1 MTTKR
6 ALCVGI
12 NEFANL
18 PRANWLYGCV
28 NDANDMAA
36 LLKAKYGFGARD
48 VTVLT
53 DAKATKAGVMAKLES
68 MVRLAE
74 QGKVTHIVFTYSSH
88 GTQVPDTNGDEPD
101 RADEAFVAY
110 DINQVGDHWD
120 PNTVIVDDELA
131 ALFARVP
138 AGVVVE
144 AYLDTCHSGTG
155 LKAMDLLQGRR
166 PKFLPPPT
174 PVGLDDVS
182 ERTVSPF
189 IEGVSKGAKQP
200 KFKPGKA
207 MRDSIR
213 GVGSANPVLFA
224 ACRSDQTSS
233 DATFNRRNNGAFT
246 YYLLKELKKKVSTP
260 RAELLKLIRADLKA
274 GRFDQ
279 VPQLECAAAAKK
291 TKVGA

>member
-12 NEFANL
+12 NEFVNL

-36 LLKAKYGFGARD
+36 MLKSKYGFGPRD

-53 DAKATKAGVMAKLES
+53 DAKATKAAVMAKLES
-68 MVRLAE
+68 MVKLAE
-74 QGKVTHIVFTYSSH
+74 QGKVTHIIFTYSSH
-88 GTQVPDTNGDEPD
+88 GTQVPDMNGDEPD

-110 DINQVGDHWD
+110 DLAQDGDHWD

-138 AGVVVE
+138 KGVLVE
-144 AYLDTCHSGTG
+144 AFLDTCHSGSG

-174 PVGLDDVS
+174 PVGLDDISDRSVTPFGEASLFKRRKSLEPAASAPKVVS
-182 ERTVSPF
+182 
-189 IEGVSKGAKQP
+189 AQ
-200 KFKPGKA
+200 
-207 MRDSIR
+207 
-213 GVGSANPVLFA
+213 PVLYA

-233 DATFNRRNNGAFT
+233 DATFSGRNSGAFT
-246 YYLLKELKKKVSTP
+246 YYLLKELKKKATRP
-260 RAELLKLIRADLKA
+260 RSELLTAIRADLKA

-279 VPQLECAAAAKK
+279 VPQLEGPAALKK
-291 TKVGA
+291 AKVGA

>member
-12 NEFANL
+12 NEFVNL

-36 LLKAKYGFGARD
+36 MLKSKYGFGPRD

-53 DAKATKAGVMAKLES
+53 DAKATKAAVMAKLES
-68 MVRLAE
+68 MVKLAE
-74 QGKVTHIVFTYSSH
+74 QGKVTHIIFTYSSH
-88 GTQVPDTNGDEPD
+88 GTQVPDMNGDEPD

-110 DINQVGDHWD
+110 DLAQDGDHWD

-138 AGVVVE
+138 KGVLVE
-144 AYLDTCHSGTG
+144 AFLDTCHSGSG

-174 PVGLDDVS
+174 PVGLDDISDRSVTPFGEASLFKRRKSLEPAASAPKVVS
-182 ERTVSPF
+182 AE
-189 IEGVSKGAKQP
+189 
-200 KFKPGKA
+200 
-207 MRDSIR
+207 
-213 GVGSANPVLFA
+213 PVLYA

-233 DATFNRRNNGAFT
+233 DATFSGRNSGAFT
-246 YYLLKELKKKVSTP
+246 YYLHKELKKKATRP
-260 RAELLKLIRADLKA
+260 RSELLTAIRADLKA

-279 VPQLECAAAAKK
+279 VPQLEGPAALKK
-291 TKVGA
+291 AKVGA